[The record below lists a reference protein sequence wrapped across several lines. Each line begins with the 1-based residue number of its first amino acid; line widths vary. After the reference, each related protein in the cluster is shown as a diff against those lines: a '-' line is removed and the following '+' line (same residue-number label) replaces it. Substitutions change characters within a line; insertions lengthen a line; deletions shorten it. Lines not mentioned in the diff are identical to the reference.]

1 MVMGVISC
9 PRCKEKV
16 RIRRNGRSA
25 SGIQRY
31 RCQSCLKTF
40 QLHFYYAGSRPD
52 MQGTVSDMNKEGL
65 EERDIARQLGV
76 SLETVL
82 RHLKEVKQ
90 NKPDSK

>member
-1 MVMGVISC
+1 MIMGDISC
-9 PRCKEKV
+9 PRCRERN

-31 RCQSCLKTF
+31 RCQGCLKTF

-52 MQGTVSDMNKEGL
+52 MHRTINDMTNEGL
-65 EERDIARQLGV
+65 EQRDIARTLGV

-82 RHLKEVKQ
+82 RHLKDIKQ
-90 NKPDSK
+90 NNVESE